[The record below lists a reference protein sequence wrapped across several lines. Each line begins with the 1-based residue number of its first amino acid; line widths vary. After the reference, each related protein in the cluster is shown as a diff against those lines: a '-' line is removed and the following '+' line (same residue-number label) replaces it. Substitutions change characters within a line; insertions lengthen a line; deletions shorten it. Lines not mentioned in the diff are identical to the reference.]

1 MHNVANREEFEG
13 NTEALATAAYIKIR
27 EDVSTRLTYKL
38 TYKFTLRRKLYKKF
52 NLSGFNSPKLCFV
65 IY

>member
-1 MHNVANREEFEG
+1 MHNVANKEEFEG

-27 EDVSTRLTYKL
+27 EDVSTGL

-52 NLSGFNSPKLCFV
+52 N
-65 IY
+65 

>member
-27 EDVSTRLTYKL
+27 EDVSTRLTYK
-38 TYKFTLRRKLYKKF
+38 FTLRRKLYKKF